1 MADMSNL
8 LSPEELAALAQ
19 GIDDGSIAVDT
30 GFNLATRVKKHD
42 LASEDSTLGVNTSS
56 IEMINERFVRLFRLG
71 LMEVL
76 RTSPRINP
84 SRAQIVRFG
93 DYLKDLRPPLA
104 VNTIRINPLRGFS
117 LVTIEPTLV
126 FSALDNFFGGTG
138 TGTGMPGAGR
148 RRATDKDGEPLPAN
162 WLPPTRM
169 FTPTESRI
177 VKIILDVFFR
187 SLKEAWAPLLSVDF
201 DHVGSEINPQFAQI
215 ADENDLVIMSRF
227 ETESAGGVKGFV
239 DLVYPYASLKP
250 LRDLLRNRVQADG
263 SEESDMKWRKE
274 LTAAVGDAQLELQV
288 LLGTVVDHYER
299 VQNLKE
305 GDLLFFKKP
314 ELATMMIGGLPAFE
328 CQVGMSGPNVAV
340 RIDKA
345 TSPETL

>member
-1 MADMSNL
+1 MATSSNL
-8 LSPEELAALAQ
+8 LSPEELAAIAS
-19 GIDDGSIAVDT
+19 GIDDGTIAIDT
-30 GFNLATRVKKHD
+30 GFNLTTRVKKHD

-56 IEMINERFVRLFRLG
+56 LEMINERFVRLFRLG

-93 DYLKDLRPPLA
+93 DYLKELRPPLA

-117 LVTIEPTLV
+117 LVTIEPTVV

-138 TGTGMPGAGR
+138 SGMPGTSR
-148 RRATDKDGEPLPAN
+148 RRASDKDGDLPPN

-169 FTPTESRI
+169 FTPTESRVI
-177 VKIILDVFFR
+177 KIILEVFFR
-187 SLKEAWAPLLSVDF
+187 SLKEAWAPLLPVDF
-201 DHVGSEINPQFAQI
+201 EHVGSEINPQFAQI

-227 ETESAGGVKGFV
+227 DTESVGGVKGFV

-263 SEESDMKWRKE
+263 SEESDLKWRND
-274 LTAAVGDAQLELQV
+274 LTTAVGDSELEMQV
-288 LLGTVVDHYER
+288 LLGQVVDHYAR
-299 VQNLKE
+299 VETLKE

-314 ELATMMIGGLPAFE
+314 ELATLYVGGLPAFE
-328 CQVGMSGPNVAV
+328 CQVGMAGPNVAI
-340 RIDKA
+340 RIENSI
-345 TSPETL
+345 SPENI

>member
-1 MADMSNL
+1 MATSSNL
-8 LSPEELAALAQ
+8 LSPEELAALAS
-19 GIDDGSIAVDT
+19 GIDDGTIAIDS
-30 GFNLATRVKKHD
+30 GFNLTTRVKKHD

-56 IEMINERFVRLFRLG
+56 LEMINERFVRLFRLG

-93 DYLKDLRPPLA
+93 DYLKELRPPLA

-117 LVTIEPTLV
+117 LVTIEPTVV

-138 TGTGMPGAGR
+138 SGMPGTTR
-148 RRATDKDGEPLPAN
+148 RRASDKDGDLPPN

-169 FTPTESRI
+169 FTPTESRVI
-177 VKIILDVFFR
+177 KIILEVFFR
-187 SLKEAWAPLLSVDF
+187 SLKEAWAPLLPVDF
-201 DHVGSEINPQFAQI
+201 EHVGSEINPQFAQI

-227 ETESAGGVKGFV
+227 DTESVGGVKGFV

-263 SEESDMKWRKE
+263 SEESDLKWRND
-274 LTAAVGDAQLELQV
+274 LTTAVGDSELEMQV
-288 LLGTVVDHYER
+288 LLGQVVDHYAR
-299 VQNLKE
+299 VETLKE

-314 ELATMMIGGLPAFE
+314 ELATLYIGGLPAFE
-328 CQVGMSGPNVAV
+328 CQVGMAGPNVAV
-340 RIDKA
+340 RIENSI
-345 TSPETL
+345 SPESI

>member
-1 MADMSNL
+1 MATSSNL
-8 LSPEELAALAQ
+8 LSPEELAALAS
-19 GIDDGSIAVDT
+19 GIDDGTIAIDT
-30 GFNLATRVKKHD
+30 GFNLTTRVKKHD

-56 IEMINERFVRLFRLG
+56 LEMINERFVRLFRLG

-117 LVTIEPTLV
+117 LVTIEPTVV

-138 TGTGMPGAGR
+138 SGMPGTQR
-148 RRATDKDGEPLPAN
+148 RRTSEKDAVLPPN

-169 FTPTESRI
+169 FTPTESRVI
-177 VKIILDVFFR
+177 KIILEVFFR
-187 SLKEAWAPLLSVDF
+187 SLKEAWAPLLPVDF
-201 DHVGSEINPQFAQI
+201 EHVGSEINPQFAQI
-215 ADENDLVIMSRF
+215 ADENDLVIVSRF
-227 ETESAGGVKGFV
+227 DTESVGGVKGFV

-263 SEESDMKWRKE
+263 SEESDLKWRND
-274 LTAAVGDAQLELQV
+274 LTAAVGDSLLEMQV
-288 LLGTVVDHYER
+288 LLGQVIDDYAR
-299 VQNLKE
+299 VESLKE

-314 ELATMMIGGLPAFE
+314 ELATLYIGGLPAFE
-328 CQVGMSGPNVAV
+328 CQVGMSGPTVAV
-340 RIDKA
+340 RIENSI
-345 TSPETL
+345 SPENI

>member
-1 MADMSNL
+1 MADTSNL
-8 LSPEELAALAQ
+8 LSPEELAALAS
-19 GIDDGSIAVDT
+19 GIDDGTIAVDT
-30 GFNLATRVKKHD
+30 GFNLTTRVKKHD

-56 IEMINERFVRLFRLG
+56 IEMINERFVRLFRMG

-93 DYLKDLRPPLA
+93 DYLKDLRAPLA

-117 LVTIEPTLV
+117 MVTIEPTLV
-126 FSALDNFFGGTG
+126 FSALDNFFGGSG
-138 TGTGMPGAGR
+138 SGMPGMPKKRAG
-148 RRATDKDGEPLPAN
+148 DKEGELPAN

-177 VKIILDVFFR
+177 IKIIIEVFFR
-187 SLKEAWAPLLSVDF
+187 SLKEAWAPLLQVDF
-201 DHVGSEINPQFAQI
+201 EHTGSEINPQFAQI
-215 ADENDLVIMSRF
+215 ADENDLVIMTRF
-227 ETESAGGVKGFV
+227 ETESVGGTKGFV

-263 SEESDMKWRKE
+263 SEESDLKWRQD
-274 LTAAVGDAQLELQV
+274 LTLAVGDSQLELQV
-288 LLGTVVDHYER
+288 LLGTVLDDYSR
-299 VQNLKE
+299 VRQLKE

-314 ELATMMIGGLPAFE
+314 ELATMLIGGLPAFE
-328 CQVGMSGPNVAV
+328 VQVGMSGPQVAV
-340 RIDKA
+340 RIEKA

>member
-1 MADMSNL
+1 MATSSNL
-8 LSPEELAALAQ
+8 LSPEELAALAS
-19 GIDDGSIAVDT
+19 GIDDGTIAIDS
-30 GFNLATRVKKHD
+30 GFNLTTRVKKHD

-56 IEMINERFVRLFRLG
+56 LEMINERFVRLFRLG

-93 DYLKDLRPPLA
+93 DYLKDLRPPQA

-117 LVTIEPTLV
+117 LVTIEPTVV

-138 TGTGMPGAGR
+138 SGMPGTQR
-148 RRATDKDGEPLPAN
+148 RRPSEKDSDLPPN

-169 FTPTESRI
+169 FTPTESRVI
-177 VKIILDVFFR
+177 KIILEVFFR
-187 SLKEAWAPLLSVDF
+187 SLREAWAPLLPVDF
-201 DHVGSEINPQFAQI
+201 EHVGSEINPQFAQI
-215 ADENDLVIMSRF
+215 ADENDLVIVSRF
-227 ETESAGGVKGFV
+227 DTESVGGVKGFV

-263 SEESDMKWRKE
+263 SEESDLKWRND
-274 LTAAVGDAQLELQV
+274 LTAAVGDSLLEMQV
-288 LLGTVVDHYER
+288 LLGQVIDDYAR
-299 VQNLKE
+299 VETLKE

-314 ELATMMIGGLPAFE
+314 ELATLYIGGLPAFE
-328 CQVGMSGPNVAV
+328 CQVGMAGPNVAV
-340 RIDKA
+340 RIENSI
-345 TSPETL
+345 SPENI

>member
-1 MADMSNL
+1 MATSSNL
-8 LSPEELAALAQ
+8 LSPEELAALAS
-19 GIDDGSIAVDT
+19 GIDDGTIAIDS
-30 GFNLATRVKKHD
+30 GFNLTTRVKKHD

-56 IEMINERFVRLFRLG
+56 LEMINERFVRLFRLG

-117 LVTIEPTLV
+117 MVTIEPTVV
-126 FSALDNFFGGTG
+126 FSALDNFFGGSG
-138 TGTGMPGAGR
+138 SGMPGTPR
-148 RRATDKDGEPLPAN
+148 RRAADKDVDLPPN

-177 VKIILDVFFR
+177 IKVILEVFFR
-187 SLKEAWAPLLSVDF
+187 SLKEAWAPLLPVDF

-215 ADENDLVIMSRF
+215 ADENDLVIMTRF
-227 ETESAGGVKGFV
+227 DTEGVGGVKGFV

-263 SEESDMKWRKE
+263 SEESDMKWRNE
-274 LTAAVGDAQLELQV
+274 LSAAVGDAQLELQV
-288 LLGTVVDHYER
+288 LLGTVFDHYAR
-299 VQNLKE
+299 VEHLKE

-314 ELATMMIGGLPAFE
+314 ELATMLVGGLPAFE
-328 CQVGMSGPNVAV
+328 VQVGMSGPQVAV
-340 RIDKA
+340 RIEKA
-345 TSPETL
+345 TSPENL

>member
-1 MADMSNL
+1 MATSSNL
-8 LSPEELAALAQ
+8 LSPEELAALAS
-19 GIDDGSIAVDT
+19 GIDDGTIAIDS
-30 GFNLATRVKKHD
+30 GFNLTTRVKKHD

-56 IEMINERFVRLFRLG
+56 LEMINERFVRLFRLG

-93 DYLKDLRPPLA
+93 DYLKDLRPPQA

-117 LVTIEPTLV
+117 LVTIEPTVV

-138 TGTGMPGAGR
+138 SGMPGTQR
-148 RRATDKDGEPLPAN
+148 RRPSEKDSDLPPN

-169 FTPTESRI
+169 FTPTESRVI
-177 VKIILDVFFR
+177 KIILEVFFR
-187 SLKEAWAPLLSVDF
+187 SLKEAWAPLLPVDF
-201 DHVGSEINPQFAQI
+201 EHVGSEINPQFAQI
-215 ADENDLVIMSRF
+215 ADENDLVIVSRF
-227 ETESAGGVKGFV
+227 DTESVGGVKGFV

-263 SEESDMKWRKE
+263 SEESDLKWRND
-274 LTAAVGDAQLELQV
+274 LTAAVGDSLLEMQV
-288 LLGTVVDHYER
+288 LLGQVIDDYAR
-299 VQNLKE
+299 VETLKE

-314 ELATMMIGGLPAFE
+314 ELATLYIGGLPAFE

-340 RIDKA
+340 RIENSI
-345 TSPETL
+345 SPENI

>member
-1 MADMSNL
+1 MATSSNL
-8 LSPEELAALAQ
+8 LSPEELAALAS
-19 GIDDGSIAVDT
+19 GIDDGTIAIDS
-30 GFNLATRVKKHD
+30 GFNLTTRVKKHD

-56 IEMINERFVRLFRLG
+56 LEMINERFVRLFRLG

-93 DYLKDLRPPLA
+93 DYLKELRPPLA

-117 LVTIEPTLV
+117 LVTIEPTVV

-138 TGTGMPGAGR
+138 SGMPGTQR
-148 RRATDKDGEPLPAN
+148 RRNSDKDNDLPPN

-169 FTPTESRI
+169 FTPTESRVI
-177 VKIILDVFFR
+177 KIILEVFFR
-187 SLKEAWAPLLSVDF
+187 SLKEAWAPLLPVDF
-201 DHVGSEINPQFAQI
+201 EHVGSEINPQFAQI

-227 ETESAGGVKGFV
+227 DTESVGGVKGFV

-263 SEESDMKWRKE
+263 SEESDLKWRND
-274 LTAAVGDAQLELQV
+274 LTTAVGDSELEMQV
-288 LLGTVVDHYER
+288 LLGQVVDHYARVER
-299 VQNLKE
+299 LKE

-314 ELATMMIGGLPAFE
+314 ELATLYIGGLPAFE
-328 CQVGMSGPNVAV
+328 CQVGMAGPNVAV
-340 RIDKA
+340 RIENSI
-345 TSPETL
+345 SPESI

>member
-1 MADMSNL
+1 MATSSNL
-8 LSPEELAALAQ
+8 LSPEELAALAS
-19 GIDDGSIAVDT
+19 GIDDGTIAIDT
-30 GFNLATRVKKHD
+30 GFNLTTRVKKHD

-56 IEMINERFVRLFRLG
+56 LEMINERFVRLFRLG

-93 DYLKDLRPPLA
+93 DYLKELRPPLA

-117 LVTIEPTLV
+117 LVTIEPTVV

-138 TGTGMPGAGR
+138 SGMPGTQR
-148 RRATDKDGEPLPAN
+148 RRSSDKDNDLPPN

-169 FTPTESRI
+169 FTPTESRVI
-177 VKIILDVFFR
+177 KIILEVFFR
-187 SLKEAWAPLLSVDF
+187 SLKEAWAPLLAVDF
-201 DHVGSEINPQFAQI
+201 EHVGSEINPQFAQI

-227 ETESAGGVKGFV
+227 DTESVGGVKGFV

-263 SEESDMKWRKE
+263 SEESDLKWRND
-274 LTAAVGDAQLELQV
+274 LTTAVGDSQLELQV
-288 LLGTVVDHYER
+288 LLGQVVDHYAR
-299 VQNLKE
+299 VETLKE

-314 ELATMMIGGLPAFE
+314 ELATVYIGGLPAFE
-328 CQVGMSGPNVAV
+328 CQVGMAGPNVAI
-340 RIDKA
+340 RIENSL
-345 TSPETL
+345 SPENI

>member
-1 MADMSNL
+1 MATSSNL
-8 LSPEELAALAQ
+8 LSPEELAALSE
-19 GIDDGSIAVDT
+19 GIDDGTIAIDT
-30 GFNLATRVKKHD
+30 GFNLTTRVKKHD

-56 IEMINERFVRLFRLG
+56 LEMINERFVRLFRMG

-93 DYLKDLRPPLA
+93 DYLKDMRPPLA

-117 LVTIEPTLV
+117 LVMIEPTLV

-138 TGTGMPGAGR
+138 SGMPGNQKK
-148 RRATDKDGEPLPAN
+148 RATDKPGDNPNA
-162 WLPPTRM
+162 LPPTRM
-169 FTPTESRI
+169 FTPTESRVI
-177 VKIILDVFFR
+177 KIILEVFFR
-187 SLKEAWAPLLSVDF
+187 SLKEAWAPLLGVDF
-201 DHVGSEINPQFAQI
+201 EHVGSEINPQFAQI

-227 ETESAGGVKGFV
+227 ETESVGGNKGFV

-263 SEESDMKWRKE
+263 SEESDLKWRND
-274 LTAAVGDAQLELQV
+274 LTKAVGDSMVELQV
-288 LLGTVVDHYER
+288 LLGQVVDDYQRIET
-299 VQNLKE
+299 LKE

-314 ELATMMIGGLPAFE
+314 ELATVYIGGLPAFD
-328 CQVGMSGPNVAV
+328 CQVGMAGPNVAI
-340 RIDKA
+340 RIEKSL
-345 TSPETL
+345 SPESI

>member
-1 MADMSNL
+1 MATSSNL
-8 LSPEELAALAQ
+8 LSPEELAALAS
-19 GIDDGSIAVDT
+19 GIDDGTIAIDS
-30 GFNLATRVKKHD
+30 GFNLTTRVKKHD

-56 IEMINERFVRLFRLG
+56 LEMINERFVRLFRLG

-93 DYLKDLRPPLA
+93 DYLKDLRPPQA

-117 LVTIEPTLV
+117 LVTIEPTVV

-138 TGTGMPGAGR
+138 SGMPGTQR
-148 RRATDKDGEPLPAN
+148 RRPSEKDSDLPPN

-169 FTPTESRI
+169 FTPTDSRVI
-177 VKIILDVFFR
+177 KIILEVFFR
-187 SLKEAWAPLLSVDF
+187 SLKEAWAPLLPVDF
-201 DHVGSEINPQFAQI
+201 EHVGSEINPQFAQI
-215 ADENDLVIMSRF
+215 ADENDLVIVSRF
-227 ETESAGGVKGFV
+227 DTESVGGVKGFV

-263 SEESDMKWRKE
+263 SEESDLKWRND
-274 LTAAVGDAQLELQV
+274 LTAAVGDSLLEMQV
-288 LLGTVVDHYER
+288 LLGQVIDDYAR
-299 VQNLKE
+299 VETLKE

-314 ELATMMIGGLPAFE
+314 ELATLYIGGLPAFE
-328 CQVGMSGPNVAV
+328 CQVGMAGPNVAV
-340 RIDKA
+340 RIENSI
-345 TSPETL
+345 SPENI

>member
-1 MADMSNL
+1 MATSSNL
-8 LSPEELAALAQ
+8 LSPEELAALAS
-19 GIDDGSIAVDT
+19 GIDDGTIAIDT
-30 GFNLATRVKKHD
+30 GFNLTTRVKKHD

-56 IEMINERFVRLFRLG
+56 LEMINERFVRLFRLG

-93 DYLKDLRPPLA
+93 DYLKELRPPLA

-117 LVTIEPTLV
+117 LVTIEPTVV

-138 TGTGMPGAGR
+138 SGMPGTSR
-148 RRATDKDGEPLPAN
+148 RRASDKDGDLPPN

-169 FTPTESRI
+169 FTPTESRVI
-177 VKIILDVFFR
+177 KIILEVFFR
-187 SLKEAWAPLLSVDF
+187 SLKEAWAPLLPVDF
-201 DHVGSEINPQFAQI
+201 EHVGSEINPQFAQI

-227 ETESAGGVKGFV
+227 DTESVGGVKGFV

-263 SEESDMKWRKE
+263 SEESDLKWRND
-274 LTAAVGDAQLELQV
+274 LTTAVGDSELEMQV
-288 LLGTVVDHYER
+288 LLGQVVDHYAR
-299 VQNLKE
+299 VETLKE

-314 ELATMMIGGLPAFE
+314 ELATLYVGGLPAFE
-328 CQVGMSGPNVAV
+328 CQVGMAGPNVAI
-340 RIDKA
+340 RIENSI
-345 TSPETL
+345 SPENI

>member
-1 MADMSNL
+1 MADTSNL

-30 GFNLATRVKKHD
+30 GLNLTTRVKKHD

-138 TGTGMPGAGR
+138 SGMPGTPR
-148 RRATDKDGEPLPAN
+148 RRATDKEGEPLPAN

-187 SLKEAWAPLLSVDF
+187 SLKEAWAPLLPVDF

-274 LTAAVGDAQLELQV
+274 LTSAVGDAQLEMQV

-328 CQVGMSGPNVAV
+328 CQVGMSGPNVAI
-340 RIDKA
+340 RIEKA